1 MRIGWETEWN
11 LAFLC
16 ISALQEKTEG
26 QRARGSR
33 REREDDNDVRKTG
46 LRAGGRGINEDRK
59 RRKMQKRLS
68 KEV

>member
-26 QRARGSR
+26 QRARGSG

-46 LRAGGRGINEDRK
+46 MRVGGINEDRK